1 ERGGADDDR
10 AVVVLERAR
19 HDLGGGGGVAVHED
33 DDRLVADDGAAAGAV
48 LVRRLVAVADGDDG
62 LPALEEE
69 VADVHGRVEA
79 AAAVAAQ
86 VDDEGGRA
94 LPPQRA
100 HRLCDL
106 LAGVLVE
113 ALERDVAHAVVEED
127 RERHGRDV
135 DDGAGEAAAD
145 RLVHPLPYERDL
157 DLGAGPAEQ
166 AAGHLLQLQAAG
178 GLAVDLDDAVAR
190 AHGAALRGRVG
201 EHAGDGGDAAL
212 VLDLHAEPAVGGADL
227 LAGEAGDLL
236 GRVQCGVRVVEL
248 LDESAGGHLVDGVP
262 VQRLDGVALDVLED
276 LGEQAGSVARPAI
289 LDNGPCPDGSN
300 EQQQG
305 SDDQP
310 RPTHWCD
317 LLDESGTGLSAPR
330 RR

>member
-1 ERGGADDDR
+1 
-10 AVVVLERAR
+10 
-19 HDLGGGGGVAVHED
+19 
-33 DDRLVADDGAAAGAV
+33 
-48 LVRRLVAVADGDDG
+48 DDG

-145 RLVHPLPYERDL
+145 RLVHPRPYERDL

-178 GLAVDLDDAVAR
+178 GVAVDLGDAVGR
-190 AHGAALRGRVG
+190 APGGAPAGRRGRPWAGPTGSRGRRATSSG
-201 EHAGDGGDAAL
+201 EYSAAYGSSSCSMS
-212 VLDLHAEPAVGGADL
+212 P
-227 LAGEAGDLL
+227 
-236 GRVQCGVRVVEL
+236 RV
-248 LDESAGGHLVDGVP
+248 
-262 VQRLDGVALDVLED
+262 
-276 LGEQAGSVARPAI
+276 AI
-289 LDNGPCPDGSN
+289 S
-300 EQQQG
+300 
-305 SDDQP
+305 
-310 RPTHWCD
+310 
-317 LLDESGTGLSAPR
+317 
-330 RR
+330 

>member
-1 ERGGADDDR
+1 ERLGVLIERVGLDDDVRDDASAAAQRAAAVGAEDPVGRRIIVPGSRSVVSPRLLLDEPPAGRVPLAGGELERPPAVQRVDVLDQPLAERGGADDDR

-69 VADVHGRVEA
+69 VADVHGRVET

-145 RLVHPLPYERDL
+145 RLVHPRPYERDL

-178 GLAVDLDDAVAR
+178 GLAVNLDDAVAR

-236 GRVQCGVRVVEL
+236 GRVQCGV
-248 LDESAGGHLVDGVP
+248 
-262 VQRLDGVALDVLED
+262 
-276 LGEQAGSVARPAI
+276 
-289 LDNGPCPDGSN
+289 
-300 EQQQG
+300 
-305 SDDQP
+305 
-310 RPTHWCD
+310 
-317 LLDESGTGLSAPR
+317 
-330 RR
+330 